1 MNSNDSQ
8 SLIEDL
14 DYVLPGRVTIWW
26 FIHDQTSGKGLL
38 IDKMYTNTSKTY
50 AEGMT
55 EENLKLKCV
64 TGGKLLHCDEVN
76 IPIEL
81 GAEVIPCRTSIA
93 P

>member
-1 MNSNDSQ
+1 M
-8 SLIEDL
+8 
-14 DYVLPGRVTIWW
+14 P
-26 FIHDQTSGKGLL
+26 
-38 IDKMYTNTSKTY
+38 
-50 AEGMT
+50 

-93 P
+93 PWKRGFTPKNSKMGSHNSTKYFDQLLGAINDASRRNSISDLMKFF